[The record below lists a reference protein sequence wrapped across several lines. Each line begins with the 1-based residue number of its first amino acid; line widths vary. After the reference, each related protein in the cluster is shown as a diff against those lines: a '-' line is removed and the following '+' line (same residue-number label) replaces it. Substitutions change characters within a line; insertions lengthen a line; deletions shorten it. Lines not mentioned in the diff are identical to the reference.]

1 MPINFNTE
9 PYNDD
14 YNEDKKFYKILF
26 RPSFSVQAR
35 ELTQLQTIL
44 QKQIS
49 RMGDHMFKQGSMVIP
64 GQISLDKEYNYIK
77 LQPLYNALLIDS
89 YLDEFIGKRVFND
102 IGVEAEVLAV
112 SKTEGSDAPTL
123 FVRYVSSGT
132 DNTSQ
137 KFLDGEEIFTEDR
150 AYTVFAETLN
160 STGVGTAAVIKRGVY
175 YIDSNFVLTD
185 DQTIILEKYSTLAS
199 YRVGLTLVEDT
210 VTAEDDE
217 SLLDNAQSSYN
228 FAAPGAHRHYIDL
241 ILSKLPLN
249 STADDNFIELLQVDN
264 GVIKKHVTNTEYSVL
279 ADTLARRTFDESGDY
294 TVTPFD
300 IDLREH
306 RNNDRGQW
314 LENNNYLIGDI
325 VTNAGEIYVAK
336 NSGTSGNNAPVH
348 TSGSAV
354 DDQNGI
360 DWQWEP
366 IPQYNRGVFSPEDG
380 GDESKL
386 AIGMSP
392 GKAYVRG
399 YEIEKISLEYVDV
412 PKSRDFVESEN
423 NLIAS
428 TVGNYVLVSNV
439 NNLPRIDTFNV
450 VDLYDKFTAVRGVA
464 NGTKIGTARV
474 RGIEWHNGDIGTQ
487 AAQYKLFLFD
497 VKLNVGFDFKRDV
510 KSFFFDAA
518 GGATRDFTA
527 DIRPVLTKL
536 IGSVT
541 ANNSTTL
548 TGSGTSYLTDLS
560 VGDYISI
567 GNNIRRVESIS
578 TQQALVL
585 DAAVTVTGEVLFLV
599 STDVLE
605 PENDALIYPL
615 PHYAIK
621 SVRNSLGLNTTSYT
635 VSERLT
641 GNTDANGVIT
651 VTTGSGGTFASGAER
666 DNYIIM
672 DQSSGNILAPASE
685 TAIQPAGSSVD
696 IDLGVANA
704 NKECVVIGTVNKF
717 GSIGTEKQKT
727 LTTSTLEITEATL
740 AKAQTVSL
748 LKADIYRIISIK
760 MKPGTFL
767 TPGAEYSIDISD
779 RYNIDNGQRATYYD
793 VGSLSLKPSFNEP
806 SAPIQIIFE
815 YFTHSANGDY
825 FTVNSYPSNVEYKY
839 IPSYG
844 TVSLRD
850 VIDFRPRIDDFGS
863 TFSGAGASTTLIP
876 KRGIDIRTDLSY
888 YLARKDKIALD
899 SNGKFFLTSGT
910 PSLAPGEPNDPTL
923 SMVICKLELEPYT
936 FGANSASVLVNKID
950 NKRYTMRDIGK
961 LEKRIDNL
969 EYYTSLSLL
978 EQETKSLDI
987 QDVTGLDRFKNGFV
1001 VDNFSGHGIGDVF
1014 SPDYMCA
1021 IDQENGE
1028 LRPFYTM
1035 QNVNL
1040 IEKNTNDG
1048 QRAASN
1054 YKVYGDVITL
1064 PVVGDVPLVTQ
1075 PFASRTEFV
1084 NPYAIFTFLGDMT
1097 LQPSS
1102 DDWFETDRRPDLIR
1116 NEEGNYNTVAALAE
1130 KAGVLGT
1137 IWNAWQTQWTGT
1149 QFQTGGTQTIGGYI
1163 QLGQVTFDNINRQF
1177 GNSQV
1182 RDTIAWQIATGQ
1194 RPTVGARFIT
1204 LQSWAALSGQR
1215 RTGVKT
1221 SIVTKVDTRVVE
1233 DRVLSSAVIP
1243 FMRSRNILVKVKA
1256 LKPNTLFF
1264 PFFDD
1269 VSVYDECTSPYVIN
1283 YTPLTGVIN
1292 DDQNVGGAAQDSNRR
1307 INGDSQVCLNTG
1319 DVIRG
1324 TLSGATAVVAVRY
1337 DDLQSGN
1344 SGGQVYVTPS
1354 YRLDVFNVKGTFR
1367 AGETFVGSVSGATG
1381 RFNSGVTLAGGK
1393 GFFTNQNGQLS
1404 MLFNIPMKPNKMF
1417 RTGSKEFKLVDVNS
1431 ATAPFN
1437 SRARTNFSAN
1447 GVLETRQQTVVAT
1460 RNAEIVNEQVTEE
1473 RVIQVSNQRIVQD
1486 TGWYDPLAQTFMVSS
1501 KGGAFL
1507 SKVDLFFA
1515 AKDPLIPVR
1524 MEIREVVNGYP
1535 GKRILPFSVVTLN
1548 PSRVNLG
1555 TTTVSVDGV
1564 SWPNFNTPT
1573 TFNFPS
1579 PVYVQ
1584 DGVEYCIVILSDSN
1598 LYKVW
1603 ISNMG
1608 DRIPGSTRTI
1618 SEQPYAGVLF
1628 KSQNASTWTADQ
1640 NQDLKFT
1647 LYRAK
1652 FNTSVVGNV
1661 QFVNDLLPL
1670 RTLDPDPFETT
1681 AGSNKVRVWHSNH
1694 GMSAGSKV
1702 EYTDLLATNITGT
1715 DGTGTIAITAN
1726 SSTVRGT
1733 GTKFIEEFGELNTGA
1748 GTTIYTEAGV
1758 KLGNIAQVLND
1769 TTLQLTLPRATA
1781 LPAGTKFKIVNAFNG
1796 VPAEQ
1801 IYTTHTISDVDLDSY
1816 VLTVTSNAR
1825 YNGYSGGG
1833 SIRSTRNFAYDTIQ
1847 PQIQFQSFSDTILN
1861 TSIKTT
1867 SGRSVD
1873 GSEQAYVL
1881 DNSFA
1886 GCLANQNNN
1895 FFAPKIVASK
1905 LNETQFLN
1913 GNNSLTISCDI
1924 ASSNDALSPIIDTH
1938 RLSAA
1943 VVSNKI
1949 NNPIEETTNVNG
1961 LDINQIFGGL
1971 TGEFSFSGSSIV
1983 TTSEAIK
1990 ASINSVIPGIFITI
2004 SGATSEENNGTFLVE
2019 STTNTDT
2026 TGSITF
2032 VDAEFVTENSLPTTL
2047 VFARK
2052 LFFDE
2057 ITPLGSSTF
2066 SKYVSKNINLANPST
2081 FLRIRMAAC
2090 IPDDADVEVY
2100 YRVSPVGAVNALQFT
2115 NWTKAD
2121 SDLPLRKVQLG
2132 ENNFYEIDYS
2142 IDELPQ
2148 FDALS
2153 VKLVMKSKNS
2163 CAIPRIRDLRIIACA

>member
-49 RMGDHMFKQGSMVIP
+49 RLGDHMFKQGSMVIP
-64 GQISLDKEYNYIK
+64 GQIALDKEYNYIK

-112 SKTEGSDAPTL
+112 SKTEGADAPTL

-132 DNTSQ
+132 DNNSQ
-137 KFLDGEEIFTEDR
+137 KFADDEEIFTEDR
-150 AYTVFAETLN
+150 AYTVFAQSLN
-160 STGVGTAAVIKRGVY
+160 STGVGTAAIIKRGVY
-175 YIDSNFVLTD
+175 YINNNFVLTD
-185 DQTIILEKYSTLAS
+185 DQTIILEKYSTQAS

-241 ILSKLPLN
+241 ILSKLPLT
-249 STADDNFIELLQVDN
+249 STADDNFIELMQVDN

-314 LENNNYLIGDI
+314 LENTAYLIGDV
-325 VTNAGEIYVAK
+325 VTNAGLTYVAK
-336 NSGTSGNNAPVH
+336 NTGTSGSTTPVH
-348 TSGSAV
+348 TSGSAF
-354 DDQNGI
+354 DSQNGI
-360 DWQWEP
+360 EWQWEAN
-366 IPQYNRGVFSPEDG
+366 PQYNRGVFSPEDG

-412 PKSRDFVESEN
+412 PKSRQFVESEN
-423 NLIAS
+423 LLVSATI
-428 TVGNYVLVSNV
+428 GNYVLVSNV
-439 NNLPRIDTFNV
+439 NNLPRMDTFTL
-450 VDLYDKFTAVRGVA
+450 VDLYDKAIATRGVA

-497 VKLNVGFDFKRDV
+497 VKLNSGYDFKRDV
-510 KSFFFDAA
+510 KSFYYDAA
-518 GGATRDFTA
+518 GGAARDFTA
-527 DIRPVLTKL
+527 DILPVLTKL

-560 VGDYISI
+560 VGDYIKV
-567 GNNIRRVESIS
+567 GTDIRRVESIS

-585 DAAVTVTGEVLFLV
+585 DAPVTVTGEVLFLV
-599 STDVLE
+599 TTDVLE
-605 PENDALIYPL
+605 PENDGLIYPL

-641 GNTDANGVIT
+641 GGTDANGVIT

-672 DQSSGNILAPASE
+672 DQGSGDILAPASE
-685 TAIQPAGSSVD
+685 TAIVPAGSSVD
-696 IDLGVANA
+696 IDLGVENA
-704 NKECVVIGTVNKF
+704 GKECVVIATVNKF
-717 GSIGTEKQKT
+717 GSVGTEKQKT
-727 LTTSTLEITEATL
+727 LTTSTLEISEAAL
-740 AKAQTVSL
+740 VKAQTISL
-748 LKADIYRIISIK
+748 QKADIYRIISIK

-767 TPGAEYSIDISD
+767 SPGAEYSIDISD

-793 VGSLSLKPSFNEP
+793 VGSLSLKPSFTEP

-825 FTVNSYPSNVEYKY
+825 FTVNSYPANVEYKY

-850 VIDFRPRIDDFGS
+850 VIDFRPRIDDSGL
-863 TFSGAGASTTLIP
+863 TFSGTGASTTLMP

-899 SNGKFFLTSGT
+899 SDGKFFLTSGT
-910 PSLAPGEPNDPTL
+910 PSLAPSEPNDPTL

-936 FGANSASVLVNKID
+936 FGANSSSVVINKID

-987 QDVTGLDRFKNGFV
+987 QDATGLDRFKNGFV

-1021 IDQENGE
+1021 VDPENGE
-1028 LRPFYTM
+1028 LRPFYNM

-1048 QRAASN
+1048 QRNASN

-1064 PVVGDVPLVTQ
+1064 PVLEHIPLVKQ
-1075 PFASRTEFV
+1075 EFASRTEFV
-1084 NPYAIFTFLGDMT
+1084 NPYAIFTFLGDIK

-1102 DDWFETDRRPDLIR
+1102 DDWFETDRRPDLIK

-1149 QFQTGGTQTIGGYI
+1149 QFQTGGTQTVGGYI

-1177 GNSQV
+1177 GNAQV

-1194 RPTVGARFIT
+1194 RPTVGARYIT
-1204 LQSWAALSGQR
+1204 LQSWAALSGQS

-1243 FMRSRNILVKVKA
+1243 FMRSRNILVKVKG
-1256 LKPNTLFF
+1256 LKPNTTFF

-1269 VSVYDECTSPYVIN
+1269 VSVYDDCTSPYIIN
-1283 YTPLTGVIN
+1283 YTPLTGVI
-1292 DDQNVGGAAQDSNRR
+1292 DDERNVGGAAEDSTRR
-1307 INGDSQVCLNTG
+1307 IAGDSQVCLNTG

-1324 TLSGATAVVAVRY
+1324 TTSGATAVVVRRF
-1337 DDLQSGN
+1337 DEIQAGN
-1344 SGGQVYVTPS
+1344 SGGITYVTPG
-1354 YRLDVFNVKGTFR
+1354 YRLDVFNVKGTFT

-1381 RFNSGVTLAGGK
+1381 RFNSGRVLVGGK
-1393 GFFTNQNGQLS
+1393 GFITNQNGELN
-1404 MLFNIPMKPNKMF
+1404 MLFNIPNKPSKMF
-1417 RTGSKEFKLVDVNS
+1417 KTGSKEFKLVDVNS

-1447 GVLETRQQTVVAT
+1447 GILETRQQTVVAT
-1460 RNAEIVNEQVTEE
+1460 RNAEIVKEQVNEA

-1507 SKVDLFFA
+1507 SKVDIFFA
-1515 AKDPLIPVR
+1515 AKDPSVPVR
-1524 MEIREVVNGYP
+1524 MEVREVVNGYP

-1548 PSRVNLG
+1548 PSKVNLAS
-1555 TTTVSVDGV
+1555 TTVSVDGV

-1573 TFNFPS
+1573 TFEFPS

-1584 DGVEYCIVILSDSN
+1584 DGTEYCIVLLSDSN

-1670 RTLDPDPFETT
+1670 QTLDTDPFETT

-1694 GMSAGSKV
+1694 GMPSGSKV
-1702 EYTDLLATNITGT
+1702 EYTDLLETNITGT
-1715 DGTGTIAITAN
+1715 SGTGTISVSAN
-1726 SSTVRGT
+1726 SSTVIGT
-1733 GTKFIEEFGELNTGA
+1733 GTKFIEELGELTTGA
-1748 GTTIYTEAGV
+1748 GTTLYTEAGV
-1758 KLGNIAQVLND
+1758 KIGNISQVLND
-1769 TTLQLTLPRATA
+1769 TTLQLTLPRTTA
-1781 LPAGTKFKIVNAFNG
+1781 LSAGTKFKIVNAFNG

-1833 SIRSTRNFAYDTIQ
+1833 SIRSTRNIAYDTIQ

-1861 TSIKTT
+1861 TTIKTT
-1867 SGRSVD
+1867 SGKSVD
-1873 GSEQAYVL
+1873 GSETAYVL

-1895 FFAPKIVASK
+1895 FYAPKLVSSK
-1905 LNETQFLN
+1905 LNETQFIN
-1913 GNNSLTISCDI
+1913 GNKSLTISCDI

-1943 VVSNKI
+1943 LVSNKV
-1949 NNPIEETTNVNG
+1949 NNPIEETTNVGG

-1971 TGEFSFSGSSIV
+1971 TGDFSFSGNSII
-1983 TTSEAIK
+1983 TTSEPIK
-1990 ASINSVIPGIFITI
+1990 ASINGVRPGVYITI
-2004 SGATSEENNGTFLVE
+2004 SGATSDENNGTFLVQ

-2026 TGSITF
+2026 EGSITF
-2032 VDAEFVTENSLPTTL
+2032 VGADFVTENALSTTL

-2066 SKYVSKNINLANPST
+2066 SKYVSKNINLSNPST
-2081 FLRIRMAAC
+2081 FLRIRMAASV
-2090 IPDDADVEVY
+2090 PDDADLEVY
-2100 YRVSPVGAVNALQFT
+2100 YRVSPVGSINALQFT

-2121 SDLPLRKVQLG
+2121 SDLPLKKVQLG
-2132 ENNFYEIDYS
+2132 ENNFYETDYS